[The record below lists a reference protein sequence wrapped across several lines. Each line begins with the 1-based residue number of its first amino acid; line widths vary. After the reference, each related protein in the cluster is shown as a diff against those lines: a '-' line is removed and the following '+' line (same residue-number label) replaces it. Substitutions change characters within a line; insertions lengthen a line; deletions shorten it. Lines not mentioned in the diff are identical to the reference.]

1 MQLHSLLLQV
11 PTALYDEPF
20 LDNTPHPAIN
30 RSEEDV
36 VLFNSRSFVRL
47 SANLKSDEATG
58 EREAAERTH
67 KSVVDWWWWTGG
79 DDGGH
84 GAYHNHHHVGC

>member
-36 VLFNSRSFVRL
+36 VLFNSRSFVRTFI
-47 SANLKSDEATG
+47 SKPQIGRGNRRTG
-58 EREAAERTH
+58 SRREDTQI
-67 KSVVDWWWWTGG
+67 SGGLVVVDWW
-79 DDGGH
+79 
-84 GAYHNHHHVGC
+84 